1 MEADSE
7 EYSEPCQT
15 FKMEVFAKIVK
26 GFSFFTIFAKNSIL
40 HVWQDS
46 EFASEV
52 SNDLRKK
59 LYLSVLII
67 FAKLLPICLLNL
79 INILHHISR
88 NKYCARLNP
97 CALMFNIF
105 A

>member
-46 EFASEV
+46 EFASAV

-59 LYLSVLII
+59 LYLRCFDYFCKII
-67 FAKLLPICLLNL
+67 TYLFTK
-79 INILHHISR
+79 
-88 NKYCARLNP
+88 
-97 CALMFNIF
+97 FD
-105 A
+105 